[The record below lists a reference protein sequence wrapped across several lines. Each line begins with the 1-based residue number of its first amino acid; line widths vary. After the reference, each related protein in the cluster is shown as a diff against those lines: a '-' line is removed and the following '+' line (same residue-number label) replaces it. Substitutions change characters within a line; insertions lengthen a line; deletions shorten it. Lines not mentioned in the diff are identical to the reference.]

1 MNYIMGVCIGIVV
14 WVIVLCVSVLVRKF
28 VKFAARTF
36 KINDRWVLFGLAF
49 AVAGA
54 LLAAYYAG

>member
-1 MNYIMGVCIGIVV
+1 MGACIGIIV
-14 WVIVLCVSVLVRKF
+14 WVIVLCLSVLVRKF
-28 VKFAARTF
+28 VKFVSRAF
-36 KINDRWVLFGLAF
+36 KVNDRWVLFGLAF